1 MSRPPFLWRNQR
13 VSLISSMISLATGVA
28 KILSLFFLLCIWP
41 SFTYVSGFLLPPYH
55 TRVDFHGCVP
65 STHHAPYEPTTFLS
79 SARSRLKSH
88 HFAFPPN
95 PNNSVPTD
103 SSPSNDNLFFAQK
116 DTEKAGDE
124 YFYDGYIGGYY
135 MNENGNINSQD
146 SYGDKQQEFRHQA
159 EQVLEQSRE
168 STTDQYLYSDYST
181 TSTEKSS
188 PDTTTRPSSKSQQ
201 PISNVDA
208 RVLESILMEGKLDLS
223 TEEEVKKLLKG
234 PRMKEE
240 EGDGEMKADEGMGK
254 DGRGEYSSKFVNAIS
269 DDSFWN
275 SLKAKAASVLE
286 SVAIYV
292 ENRIERDAQLLA
304 SVGLFAWDR
313 VQRDVARALPAAGRQ
328 VKRALLASNSSYA
341 EKLLN
346 VTEKVGVL
354 ALPTERS
361 TTNGG
366 LNDRSLYDEM
376 ATPADEIKQ
385 VTTAILDILSGKEL
399 PSSSSYPAN
408 PRRGSSSLKSLAPAG
423 TSKLAE
429 RQRRAYQAR
438 KQSVLQREKEGV
450 DSKLWRGIGG
460 ISDATYE
467 LRREMQLG
475 EGREAGYRSKGVRKA
490 LAEGAGLLLEAGRQ
504 GQKWLVE
511 SKSRVDQRMIG
522 GAAEQQVQQA
532 VAMGNNLNFVD
543 VEVSID
549 EGEIIDEVIEE
560 TNLEFAPD
568 GLLSP
573 QSFIEE
579 KRRLVASLEACL
591 SKPGQTWLTKE
602 VVARATGSGVSLDGD
617 ILREVITTMV
627 CARDELKKEIDEIE
641 AEGRLSLKMDFVQQE
656 YRRMKE
662 MVDSVSA
669 LAVLAAGEAAACL
682 LLEELEG
689 FVLSD
694 SLDDIL
700 NTEAE
705 RVEQLL
711 AELVAAREEEIL
723 MREKVKEDQLNS
735 LQQYDDLAT
744 ATAIVDETTNWK
756 KPARN
761 YRSQDAFIKEVEVVS
776 SYGQYD
782 PSYTAEQKG
791 YFVEEKERAS
801 NQGNDAQFFVSSV
814 EVVSD
819 DEYSDYE
826 KRFKAVQSANTQDE
840 KDREESEN
848 PVGKL
853 VLRVIDAVFFFG
865 EKFFLVSEIDFQN
878 FSSCFL
884 VTIFT

>member
-1 MSRPPFLWRNQR
+1 MQ
-13 VSLISSMISLATGVA
+13 T
-28 KILSLFFLLCIWP
+28 
-41 SFTYVSGFLLPPYH
+41 
-55 TRVDFHGCVP
+55 
-65 STHHAPYEPTTFLS
+65 
-79 SARSRLKSH
+79 
-88 HFAFPPN
+88 
-95 PNNSVPTD
+95 
-103 SSPSNDNLFFAQK
+103 
-116 DTEKAGDE
+116 
-124 YFYDGYIGGYY
+124 
-135 MNENGNINSQD
+135 
-146 SYGDKQQEFRHQA
+146 
-159 EQVLEQSRE
+159 
-168 STTDQYLYSDYST
+168 
-181 TSTEKSS
+181 
-188 PDTTTRPSSKSQQ
+188 
-201 PISNVDA
+201 
-208 RVLESILMEGKLDLS
+208 
-223 TEEEVKKLLKG
+223 
-234 PRMKEE
+234 
-240 EGDGEMKADEGMGK
+240 
-254 DGRGEYSSKFVNAIS
+254 IS
-269 DDSFWN
+269 DNSFWN

-346 VTEKVGVL
+346 ATEKVGVL
-354 ALPTERS
+354 ALPEKRS
-361 TTNGG
+361 SANGG
-366 LNDRSLYDEM
+366 LDDRSYYEEM
-376 ATPADEIKQ
+376 TTPADEIKQ

-399 PSSSSYPAN
+399 PASSSYPAN
-408 PRRGSSSLKSLAPAG
+408 SRRSSLRSLAPAG
-423 TSKLAE
+423 TSRLAE

-438 KQSVLQREKEGV
+438 KETVLRREKEGV

-504 GQKWLVE
+504 GQKWLAE
-511 SKSRVDQRMIG
+511 SRSRVDQRMIG
-522 GAAEQQVQQA
+522 GDTEQLSQQA
-532 VAMGNNLNFVD
+532 GALGNNLKFVD

-549 EGEIIDEVIEE
+549 EEEIIDEVIEE

-579 KRRLVASLEACL
+579 KRRLVSSLEACL

-602 VVARATGSGVSLDGD
+602 VVARATESGVSLDGD

-641 AEGRLSLKMDFVQQE
+641 AEGRVSLKIDFVQQE

-723 MREKVKEDQLNS
+723 MREKVKEEIANS
-735 LQQYDDLAT
+735 LQQFDDSVT
-744 ATAIVDETTNWK
+744 ATLIVDETTNWEE
-756 KPARN
+756 PSRN
-761 YRSQDAFIKEVEVVS
+761 DRSQDASITEAEVVS

-782 PSYTAEQKG
+782 PYYTAEQTG
-791 YFVEEKERAS
+791 YFATEDEQTPNEE
-801 NQGNDAQFFVSSV
+801 NDAQSFVSSV
-814 EVVSD
+814 ELVSD
-819 DEYSDYE
+819 DEYSEYE
-826 KRFKAVQSANTQDE
+826 ERFKSVQSANTQDE
-840 KDREESEN
+840 KDREGGDN
-848 PVGKL
+848 PVGKF
-853 VLRVIDAVFFFG
+853 VLRVVDALFFVG
-865 EKFFLVSEIDFQN
+865 EKFFLVSEVDFQY
-878 FSSCFL
+878 FFFCFL
-884 VTIFT
+884 LTIL